1 MPRYKFAWTNLS
13 PAVLKGLMRDLRLDG
28 ADAAEALRA
37 TYGARPTEGF
47 VSDAWDSIRERWLAR
62 EPEVLDAVVRDLW
75 RPNSRDGYLLPST
88 AKRQLEWLRKRNNA
102 PRLRQIVLERVI
114 AAGGRP
120 APASGPRRETSHTD
134 VERAH
139 ASPGHSPGAEDTITR
154 TAPSGSLP
162 QAELEPKG
170 TLPVPAPSNREQMG
184 QGRKRMTE
192 KPAGRARPTERR
204 VTRYSYPEAT
214 EPRTPE
220 TGHTSL
226 IGVEHV
232 VTLPL
237 DGGKWSRSIDL
248 ARVPEDEDHLVVV
261 DMDPM
266 VDPVLLWC
274 GKRNRREVAV
284 LPLQRN
290 EVVAESRIARIVD
303 RARQA
308 APRSPASTQESLFAE
323 LEKELREDNRTRRV
337 EFYTHDE
344 SWKNKLVCGDS
355 MAVMES
361 LITYEGLQGRV
372 QMIYVDPPYGIKYD
386 ANFQQRIDTA
396 ENDQSDLADDV
407 VTIKAF
413 RDTWT
418 LGIHSYLS
426 YLQERLYLARDLLT
440 ASGSVFVQIN
450 VENEHLVR
458 ALMDEVFGAGNY
470 YASIAFNKTT
480 GFTTQRL
487 SSVFDILVWYAK
499 DISQVKYHQLY
510 QTKGIGLEGAGVYNR
525 VELPSG
531 ERRRL
536 TRDELD
542 SIESLPSTWRVYTQG
557 DMSSQGAASELQ
569 PFEFNGETFYPSPN
583 SHWKTT
589 RQGLEQLVRKN
600 RIEVSGKSLRYVRY
614 YDDMP
619 VSPIA
624 NVWLDTGTGS
634 FTDPK
639 VYAVQ
644 TNTKVVERCI
654 AMTTDPGDLVF
665 DPTCGSGTTSI
676 AAEKLGRRWITCDT
690 SRVAVNVARRRL
702 LSTVFDYYRTRNG
715 VVSSGF
721 IYATVGRVTLKSVAH
736 DMEPEKVDL
745 VDRPA
750 IDPDALR
757 VSGPFEIA
765 TLGRYSVED
774 WKGYVVG
781 EGPDAGKLENY
792 IAVVCRLYRRGASL
806 TPSGGLIHAVAE
818 DRGGSIG
825 ISVGPI
831 SGRVTPRQI
840 HEAVAEAALAGINEV
855 HVLGWAF
862 EANVNEV
869 IEKLEKTGNI
879 TVRLMMIRPDTLA
892 EGLKATQ
899 PDMLF
904 SPLAVPDVTVEVG
917 GDGCRIVRLQGVAVY
932 DRKRKMA
939 EYKSSTSGYVA
950 AWYLDEDYDGDC
962 FVDCQLF
969 FDFKKTPAI
978 ERTLK
983 IQVEPE
989 EWTLVVTSAPFK
1001 VGRYGRFAVKVVDV
1015 FGNESTVVRSM
1026 TPA

>member
-1 MPRYKFAWTNLS
+1 MVGKPR
-13 PAVLKGLMRDLRLDG
+13 R
-28 ADAAEALRA
+28 AASQVEKR
-37 TYGARPTEGF
+37 
-47 VSDAWDSIRERWLAR
+47 VSRYAY
-62 EPEVLDAVVRDLW
+62 PEV
-75 RPNSRDGYLLPST
+75 
-88 AKRQLEWLRKRNNA
+88 
-102 PRLRQIVLERVI
+102 
-114 AAGGRP
+114 
-120 APASGPRRETSHTD
+120 
-134 VERAH
+134 
-139 ASPGHSPGAEDTITR
+139 
-154 TAPSGSLP
+154 
-162 QAELEPKG
+162 
-170 TLPVPAPSNREQMG
+170 
-184 QGRKRMTE
+184 
-192 KPAGRARPTERR
+192 
-204 VTRYSYPEAT
+204 T

-226 IGVEHV
+226 IGDEHV

-237 DGGKWSRSIDL
+237 DGRKWSRSLDL
-248 ARVPEDEDHLVVV
+248 ARVPDDQDSLVVV

-266 VDPVLLWC
+266 VDPVLLWS

-308 APRSPASTQESLFAE
+308 APRSATATQESLFAE
-323 LEKELREDNRTRRV
+323 LEKELREGDRDRRV

-344 SWKNKLVCGDS
+344 GWKNKLVCGDS

-361 LITYEGLQGRV
+361 LIAYEGLTGRV
-372 QMIYVDPPYGIKYD
+372 QMMYVDPPYGIKYD

-396 ENDQSDLADDV
+396 ENDQKDQADDV

-426 YLQERLYLARDLLT
+426 YLQERLYLARELLT
-440 ASGSVFVQIN
+440 DSGSIFVQIN

-458 ALMDEVFGAGNY
+458 AIMDEVFGAGNY

-487 SSVFDILVWYAK
+487 SSVFDVLIWYAK

-525 VELPSG
+525 VELPNG

-536 TRDELD
+536 TRDELEN
-542 SIESLPSTWRVYTQG
+542 IATLPSNWRVYRQ
-557 DMSSQGAASELQ
+557 DNLNSQGAASEPQ
-569 PFEFNGETFYPSPN
+569 PFGFAGRTFYPSPN
-583 SHWKTT
+583 NHWKTT
-589 RQGLEQLVRKN
+589 PQGLEKLVSRN
-600 RIEVSGKSLRYVRY
+600 RIEVTGHSLSYVRY
-614 YDDMP
+614 WDDMR

-624 NVWLDTGTGS
+624 NIWLDTGTGS

-654 AMTTDPGDLVF
+654 SMTTNPGDLVF
-665 DPTCGSGTTSI
+665 DPTCGSGTTAV
-676 AAEKLGRRWITCDT
+676 AAEKLGRRWVTCDT

-702 LSTVFDYYRTRNG
+702 LSTVFDHYRTRNG
-715 VVSSGF
+715 VVSGGF
-721 IYATVGRVTLKSVAH
+721 VYATVDRVTLKSVAY

-745 VDRPA
+745 VDRPV

-757 VSGPFEIA
+757 VAGPFEVA

-781 EGPDAGKLENY
+781 EGPDAGKLEDY
-792 IAVVCRLYRRGASL
+792 IAVVSRLYRKGASL
-806 TPSGGLIHAVAE
+806 APSGGLIHAVAE
-818 DRGGSIG
+818 EDGDSIG

-840 HEAVAEAALAGINEV
+840 HEAVTEAALAGIDEV

-869 IEKLEKTGNI
+869 REKLETDGR
-879 TVRLMMIRPDTLA
+879 VPVHLMMIRPDTLA
-892 EGLKATQ
+892 EGLKAAQ

-904 SPLAVPDVTVEVG
+904 SPLAVPDVTVTIEA
-917 GDGCRIVRLQGVAVY
+917 GDRRIVTLRGVAVY
-932 DRKRKMA
+932 DRKRKMT
-939 EYKSSTSGYVA
+939 EYKPAASGYVA

-962 FVDCQLF
+962 FVDCQMF
-969 FDFKKTPAI
+969 FDFKKKPAI

-983 IQVEPE
+983 IEVDPE
-989 EWTLVVTSAPFK
+989 EWTLRVSSDPFES
-1001 VGRYGRFAVKVVDV
+1001 GHYGRFAVKVVDV
-1015 FGNESTVVRSM
+1015 FGNESTVVRALP
-1026 TPA
+1026 TT